1 MAGGK
6 PADGPVL
13 GRFLHFTC
21 AWEGAGVHLGG
32 LPYCRSVVIEVDGNR
47 WKLVPGGNAT
57 AEEFIA
63 ARSLISQI
71 HQQALWSPWVMQ
83 DRAAEYDAALAMCGQ
98 WASAD
103 PAARKTL
110 RELEAEMEQR
120 EAGAG
125 ARLPAEQAQAGKD
138 RAGRARHYDPGR
150 EQARLALL
158 EQQAILA
165 GKLREREEI
174 RAGGLFPRVDDG
186 DRRQLLDGLEHA
198 ITARTREVDDLAV
211 AVGDPETVP
220 DVRGWL
226 PAERRDVALAL
237 FKARRG
243 NQVRELRSRIA
254 STQATLRSQKGMTD
268 RVQLREALRTDKAR
282 LAYWEDMPPLDA
294 SGMCSE
300 CASPAWHAP
309 GTTYSIDGF
318 HVSGGPC
325 PAWPQWAGRVDAV
338 REALLQPAQGPPEP
352 PPPGRS
358 RCSAPACPSKT

>member
-1 MAGGK
+1 
-6 PADGPVL
+6 
-13 GRFLHFTC
+13 
-21 AWEGAGVHLGG
+21 
-32 LPYCRSVVIEVDGNR
+32 
-47 WKLVPGGNAT
+47 
-57 AEEFIA
+57 
-63 ARSLISQI
+63 
-71 HQQALWSPWVMQ
+71 
-83 DRAAEYDAALAMCGQ
+83 
-98 WASAD
+98 
-103 PAARKTL
+103 
-110 RELEAEMEQR
+110 
-120 EAGAG
+120 
-125 ARLPAEQAQAGKD
+125 
-138 RAGRARHYDPGR
+138 
-150 EQARLALL
+150 
-158 EQQAILA
+158 
-165 GKLREREEI
+165 
-174 RAGGLFPRVDDG
+174 
-186 DRRQLLDGLEHA
+186 
-198 ITARTREVDDLAV
+198 VDDLVV

-325 PAWPQWAGRVDAV
+325 PAWPQWAGRVNAV